1 MSPYL
6 SQLAELRWRLRATEA
21 WNSSASWLWAS
32 ESMPLTF
39 EFVGSLWSWSSAN
52 WIFLL
57 QDLTHAPCARLFS
70 FASRLL
76 QLATLSIASSSHSAQ
91 SQPKEGR
98 AASPA

>member
-1 MSPYL
+1 
-6 SQLAELRWRLRATEA
+6 
-21 WNSSASWLWAS
+21 
-32 ESMPLTF
+32 
-39 EFVGSLWSWSSAN
+39 
-52 WIFLL
+52 LL